1 MKKFEFMNN
10 MTRTF
15 HKVGFQLKKHSPEI
29 MIVAGVTGTVVS
41 AVMACKAT
49 TKVHDILEESKARVN
64 QVHEVLENDKLRYE
78 EVKQEDGALVRV
90 EKYTEEDSKKDLA
103 VIYLQTGMRFAKLYG
118 PSILLGAVS
127 ITSILASHNIM
138 RKRNVAL
145 AAAYTAVDKS
155 FKGYRNRVVE
165 RFGEQLDKEL
175 RYNIKAKEIETTVVD
190 ENGEEKVVKEYV
202 QAADDT
208 NPNFYSD
215 YAKCFDNGC
224 TGWTKDAE
232 MNLFFLKR
240 QQDWANERLKARGY
254 LFLNEVYESL
264 GIPRTKA
271 GQVVGW
277 VYDAVNP
284 KGDNYVDFGIYN
296 LHDEKARDFVN
307 GYERSIWL
315 DFNVDGNI
323 LDLI

>member
-29 MIVAGVTGTVVS
+29 MLVAGVAGTVAS

-49 TKVHDILEESKARVN
+49 TKVNKILEESKNEVN
-64 QVHEVLENDKLRYE
+64 KVHEVLANDDLRYA

-90 EKYTEEDSKKDLA
+90 ENYTEEDSKKDLA
-103 VIYLQTGMRFAKLYG
+103 VIYLKTGMKFAKLYG
-118 PSILLGAVS
+118 PSVLLGAVS

-155 FKGYRNRVVE
+155 FKGYRSRVVE
-165 RFGEQLDKEL
+165 RFGEELDKEL
-175 RYNIKAKEIETTVVD
+175 RYNIKAKEIETTVID

-202 QAADDT
+202 QAADDSD
-208 NPNFYSD
+208 PSIYSD
-215 YAKCFDNGC
+215 YARCFDNGC
-224 TGWTKDAE
+224 TGWTKSAE
-232 MNLFFLKR
+232 MNLMFLRR
-240 QQDWANERLKARGY
+240 QQDWANERLKSRGY
-254 LFLNEVYESL
+254 LFLNEVYDSI
-264 GIPRTKA
+264 GVPRTKA

-277 VYDAVNP
+277 VYDEKNP
-284 KGDNYVDFGIYN
+284 RGDNYVDFGIYN
-296 LHDEKARDFVN
+296 IHNEQARDFVN
-307 GYERSIWL
+307 GHERSIWL

>member
-1 MKKFEFMNN
+1 MKKFEFMTNV
-10 MTRTF
+10 TRTF

-29 MIVAGVTGTVVS
+29 MLVAGVAGTVAS

-49 TKVHDILEESKARVN
+49 TKVHEILEETKSEVT
-64 QVHEVLENDKLRYE
+64 QVHEVLERDDLRYTD
-78 EVKQEDGALVRV
+78 VKQEDGALVRV

-103 VIYLQTGMRFAKLYG
+103 IIYLRSGMKFVKLYG
-118 PSILLGAVS
+118 PSVLLGAVS

-155 FKGYRNRVVE
+155 FKGYRSRVVE
-165 RFGEQLDKEL
+165 RFGEELDKEL

-190 ENGEEKVVKEYV
+190 ENGEEKVVKEYI
-202 QAADDT
+202 QAADDS

-215 YAKCFDNGC
+215 YARCFDNGC
-224 TGWTKDAE
+224 TGWTKNSE
-232 MNLFFLKR
+232 MNLMFLRR
-240 QQDWANERLKARGY
+240 QQDYANDRLTARGY

-277 VYDAVNP
+277 VYDAKNP
-284 KGDNYVDFGIYN
+284 RGDNYVDFGIYD
-296 LHDEKARDFVN
+296 LHSEQARDFVN
-307 GYERSIWL
+307 GYEYSIWL

>member
-10 MTRTF
+10 MNRTF

-29 MIVAGVTGTVVS
+29 MIVAGVVGTVTS

-49 TKVHDILEESKARVN
+49 TKVHDILEESKTKVN
-64 QVHEVLENDKLRYE
+64 QVHEVLENDDLRYE
-78 EVKQEDGALVRV
+78 EVKQEDGTLVQV

-103 VIYLQTGMRFAKLYG
+103 VIYLQTGLKFVKLYG
-118 PSILLGAVS
+118 PSVALGVVS
-127 ITSILASHNIM
+127 LTSILASHNIM

-155 FKGYRNRVVE
+155 FKGYRSRLIE
-165 RFGEQLDKEL
+165 RFGEELDKEL
-175 RYNIKAKEIETTVVD
+175 RYNIKSKEIETIVTD
-190 ENGEEKVVKEYV
+190 ENGEEKVVKEYI
-202 QAADDT
+202 QAADDS
-208 NPNFYSD
+208 NPTFYSD

-224 TGWTKDAE
+224 AGWTKDAE
-232 MNLFFLKR
+232 MNKMFLRR
-240 QQDWANERLKARGY
+240 QQDWANDRLKARGY

-277 VYDAVNP
+277 VYDPKNP

-296 LHDEKARDFVN
+296 IHNEQARDFVN

>member
-29 MIVAGVTGTVVS
+29 MLIAGVAGTVAS

-49 TKVHDILEESKARVN
+49 TKVQEILEETKGEVN
-64 QVHEVLENDKLRYE
+64 QVHAVLADENLRYE
-78 EVKQEDGALVRV
+78 EVKQDDGALVKV

-103 VIYLQTGMRFAKLYG
+103 IIYFRSGMKFAKLYG

-155 FKGYRNRVVE
+155 FKGYRSRVIE

-175 RYNIKAKEIETTVVD
+175 RYNIKAKEIETVVTD
-190 ENGEEKVVKEYV
+190 ENGEEKIIKETV
-202 QAADDT
+202 ITAEDT

-232 MNLFFLKR
+232 LNKMFLRR
-240 QQDWANERLKARGY
+240 QQDWANDRLKARGY

-264 GIPRTKA
+264 GIPKTKA
-271 GQVVGW
+271 GQIVGW
-277 VYDAVNP
+277 VYDAKNP
-284 KGDNYVDFGIYN
+284 RGDNYVDFGIYN
-296 LHDEKARDFVN
+296 IHNEQARDFVN

>member
-10 MTRTF
+10 MTRTL

-29 MIVAGVTGTVVS
+29 MIVAGVAGTVAS

-49 TKVHDILEESKARVN
+49 TKVHDILEESKAKVN
-64 QVHEVLENDKLRYE
+64 QVHEVLENDDLRYQ

-103 VIYLQTGMRFAKLYG
+103 VIYLQTGLKFAKLYG
-118 PSILLGAVS
+118 PSVILGAVS

-155 FKGYRNRVVE
+155 FKGYRSRVVE

-175 RYNIKAKEIETTVVD
+175 RYNIKAKEIETTVID
-190 ENGEEKVVKEYV
+190 ENGEEKVVKEIV
-202 QAADDT
+202 QVADESS
-208 NPNFYSD
+208 PNFYSD

-254 LFLNEVYESL
+254 LFLNEVYDSL

-277 VYDAVNP
+277 VYDVANP
-284 KGDNYVDFGIYN
+284 KGDNFVDFGIYN